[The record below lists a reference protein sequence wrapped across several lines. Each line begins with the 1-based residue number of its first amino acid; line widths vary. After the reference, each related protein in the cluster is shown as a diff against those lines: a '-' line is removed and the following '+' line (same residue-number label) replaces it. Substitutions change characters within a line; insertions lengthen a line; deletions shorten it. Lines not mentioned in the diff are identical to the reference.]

1 MKNKLSISVVALLC
15 AVLMQS
21 CAYGG
26 SLATAS
32 KESSVGYKHTILQ
45 ETEDMGSDYIDSF
58 LFFGESTTYHMKN
71 REVLS
76 GGSDT
81 KQILADK
88 SGTATLDMSTYKMI
102 VVEPNSGA
110 LMPLGDAIAAI
121 KPEYIILT
129 FGLNGAVGNVSRGE
143 EYFSTCY
150 KKLIDTV
157 RRSSPDTKIILQS
170 CFPVAKNMDTSNYT
184 VNVDVL
190 NEYISILNAWTLS
203 VAREEDLRY
212 LDTQEI
218 LTDENGF
225 LKLEY
230 QSGDGYHLTK
240 SAYLSIIDY
249 IRTHGYK

>member
-170 CFPVAKNMDTSNYT
+170 CFPVAKNMDMSHYT
-184 VNVDVL
+184 IDSKTLNSHIDTINVWAEKLSQKNNILL
-190 NEYISILNAWTLS
+190 NFNS
-203 VAREEDLRY
+203 
-212 LDTQEI
+212 
-218 LTDENGF
+218 
-225 LKLEY
+225 
-230 QSGDGYHLTK
+230 
-240 SAYLSIIDY
+240 
-249 IRTHGYK
+249 